1 MKTELSGLDIPE
13 TIWKRLERL
22 LPKNKKD
29 PSKGGRPRL
38 EDRVAMAAIFYRV
51 RTGVQWR
58 YIPPMFGSKSTL
70 HRRFQ
75 EWVDAGVFDKI
86 EKEALKLYER
96 SIKIRTKRMA
106 ADGSFAKAPKGGPF
120 TGPNPTDRGKRGIK
134 RHILVDRRG
143 APIAFVLASAETHD
157 SKLIFP
163 TLKKFKVFR
172 NKKLLKPDIL
182 SLDKA
187 YASKTIKSN
196 LKKKNI
202 QYRIPNKTNA
212 KNPVF
217 IPKLKPFRWIVE
229 RTFAWLNAFRA
240 VKTRWEFKI
249 ENYSAFFKLAC
260 AIILFRMIYK

>member
-1 MKTELSGLDIPE
+1 
-13 TIWKRLERL
+13 
-22 LPKNKKD
+22 
-29 PSKGGRPRL
+29 
-38 EDRVAMAAIFYRV
+38 
-51 RTGVQWR
+51 
-58 YIPPMFGSKSTL
+58 MFGSKSTL

-106 ADGSFAKAPKGGPF
+106 EDGSFAKAPKGGFHGTPSN
-120 TGPNPTDRGKRGIK
+120 GSRQK
-134 RHILVDRRG
+134 RHLKAYSRRS
-143 APIAFVLASAETHD
+143 AWSTIVAFVLACAETHD

-172 NKKLLKPDIL
+172 NKQLLKPEIL
-182 SLDKA
+182 SLYKA

-229 RTFAWLNAFRA
+229 RTFAWFNAFRA

-249 ENYSAFFKLAC
+249 ENYSAFFYLRTPSFY
-260 AIILFRMIYK
+260 LE

>member
-13 TIWKRLERL
+13 TIWKRLEPL

-29 PSKGGRPRL
+29 PSKGSRPRL

>member
-13 TIWKRLERL
+13 TIWKRLEPL

-106 ADGSFAKAPKGGPF
+106 ADGSFAKAPKGGFF

>member
-134 RHILVDRRG
+134 RHILVDGRG

>member
-13 TIWKRLERL
+13 TIWKRLEPL